1 MKLKE
6 LSSFLDSSIPVSFQE
21 NYDNSGLQIGD
32 PECEISSALLAVD
45 VTEEVVNEA
54 LSIGCSLIISHHPL
68 LFGGI
73 KHIIERNYTE
83 RVVRKCIKND
93 ISVYSAHTNLDSVE
107 NGVSYKM
114 AEKLGLLDVKV
125 LSPLEDKLLKLVTY
139 IPEKYLDR
147 VRNAIFEAGAG
158 VIGNYDQC
166 GYIVQGKG
174 SFRANEFAEP
184 FVGEK
189 GKIHIEDE
197 IRFETVMFS
206 HSKNKVIEALI
217 DSHPYEEVAY
227 DLYSLENTNIR
238 AGFGCIGQ
246 LPEAMNEKDFLK
258 YVSTVFDAK
267 GIRYSGF
274 TGRKMS
280 RIAVC
285 GGSGSSFIGK
295 AVSMGSDAY
304 VTADLKYHNF
314 FDADR
319 NILLVD
325 TGHYESE
332 KFATEILNELIIK
345 KFPKFALRFSKT
357 NTNPINYL

>member
-6 LSSFLDSSIPVSFQE
+6 LSSFLDSAIPVSFQE
-21 NYDNSGLQIGD
+21 NYDNSGLQLGD
-32 PECEISSALLAVD
+32 PEIEISSGLLAVD

-54 LSIGCSLIISHHPL
+54 VSVGCDLIISHHPL
-68 LFGGI
+68 IFTGI

-114 AEKLGLLDVKV
+114 AEQLGLLNVTV
-125 LSPLEDKLLKLVTY
+125 LSPLEGKLIKLVTY
-139 IPEKYLDR
+139 IPEKYLDK
-147 VRNAIFEAGAG
+147 VRNAVFEAGAG
-158 VIGNYDQC
+158 AIGNYDQC
-166 GYIVQGKG
+166 SYTLQGKG
-174 SFRANEFAEP
+174 SFRGNELTEP

-189 GKIHIEDE
+189 GKIHFEDE
-197 IRFETVMFS
+197 VRFETVMFS
-206 HSKNKVIEALI
+206 HLRNNVVKALI
-217 DSHPYEEVAY
+217 GSHPYEEVAY

-238 AGFGCIGQ
+238 AGLGCLGQ
-246 LPEAMNEKDFLK
+246 LPQEMNEQDFLRH
-258 YVSTVFDAK
+258 VATVFNAR

-274 TGRKMS
+274 TGKIMN

-295 AVSMGSDAY
+295 AVSMGADAY